1 MKAASPLRNKKRQRT
16 YLELVSTALQLFR
29 EQGYEQTTVEQIA
42 ETADYSASTF
52 FRYFGS
58 KEDVAFYGIQSLF
71 HEFGEDIMS
80 LPEGT
85 SPWSHISQNMVKACQ
100 KLSALTEQLGHN
112 QIELWI
118 KEPTLDRRFRGLSSE
133 WETQIAKA
141 YALHT
146 NTSPETNLTA
156 NLISKA
162 VIAAAHTGFQLHI
175 ATGEELSIIV
185 ADSLKLLEIGFGK
198 EGPL

>member
-1 MKAASPLRNKKRQRT
+1 MKTASPLRKKKRQRT
-16 YLELVSTALQLFR
+16 YLELVKTALQLFR

-58 KEDVAFYGIQSLF
+58 KEEVAFYGVQSLF
-71 HEFGEDIMS
+71 QEFGEEIMS
-80 LPEGT
+80 LPAAA
-85 SPWSHISQNMVKACQ
+85 SPWEHISQSMVEACR
-100 KLSALTEQLGHN
+100 KLTTLTEELGHN

-118 KEPTLDRRFRGLSSE
+118 KEPTLDRRFRGLSTE
-133 WETQIAKA
+133 WETQISKA

-146 NTSPETNLTA
+146 KTHPETDITA

-162 VIAAAHTGFQLHI
+162 VIAAAHNGFQLHI
-175 ATGEELSIIV
+175 ATGKELSIIV
-185 ADSLKLLEIGFGK
+185 ADSLKLLEKGFGE
-198 EGPL
+198 EGST